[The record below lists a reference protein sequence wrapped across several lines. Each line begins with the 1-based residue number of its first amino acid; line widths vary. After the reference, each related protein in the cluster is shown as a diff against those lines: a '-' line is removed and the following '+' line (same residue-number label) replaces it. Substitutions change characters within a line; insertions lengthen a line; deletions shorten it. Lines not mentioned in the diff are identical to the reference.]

1 MRPRTCCLAI
11 SAAGV
16 LLVLGTT
23 ACPETTTQSQPVIAP
38 LGYDGSYAGS
48 WSGGQSNGATATGQM
63 MLVLANGAVQGTV
76 APFSGSMD
84 TFSGTVS
91 SSGAISATIPSAPN
105 GCAISLAGQAATLTT
120 GGATTA
126 TITGTYALLAS
137 VTCKT
142 ATGTW
147 NAVRK

>member
-1 MRPRTCCLAI
+1 ML
-11 SAAGV
+11 S
-16 LLVLGTT
+16 TT
-23 ACPETTTQSQPVIAP
+23 ACPEATTQSQATVAPV
-38 LGYDGSYAGS
+38 GYDGSYSGS

-63 MLVLANGAVQGTV
+63 TLMLASGVVQGTV

-91 SSGAISATIPSAPN
+91 STGAISATIPSAPN
-105 GCAISLAGQAATLTT
+105 GCAISLAGQAATVTT
-120 GGATTA
+120 GGATTT

-142 ATGTW
+142 AMGTW
-147 NAVRK
+147 TATRK

>member
-1 MRPRTCCLAI
+1 
-11 SAAGV
+11 
-16 LLVLGTT
+16 
-23 ACPETTTQSQPVIAP
+23 
-38 LGYDGSYAGS
+38 
-48 WSGGQSNGATATGQM
+48 M